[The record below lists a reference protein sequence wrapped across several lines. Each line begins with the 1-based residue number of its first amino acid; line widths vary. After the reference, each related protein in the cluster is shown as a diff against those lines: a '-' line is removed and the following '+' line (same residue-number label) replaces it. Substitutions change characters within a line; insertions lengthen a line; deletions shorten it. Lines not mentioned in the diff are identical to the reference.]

1 MFVRLAVLS
10 YLMCACVSV
19 FGGDGRLIDKG
30 PLEPNWR
37 YILDLGP
44 VLLDQDGSY
53 SFEIEG
59 LPSAEFVVG
68 FEVKLDPPEK
78 DFGDRRPLGA
88 TAELKLLNSE
98 GKTLISERAPLR
110 DWTWSTPSDGEW
122 AFIYRFGE
130 PGTTFFANSAGRYR
144 LVLSVSDAS
153 STSVRYPVSLYAKA
167 AGWK

>member
-68 FEVKLDPPEK
+68 FEVKLIPIRDVSDRKRLSRTTNHVLLETASFSEWKLWPENAYAIGQNGT
-78 DFGDRRPLGA
+78 GDALVIFRR
-88 TAELKLLNSE
+88 
-98 GKTLISERAPLR
+98 
-110 DWTWSTPSDGEW
+110 
-122 AFIYRFGE
+122 
-130 PGTTFFANSAGRYR
+130 GTTFEPEIFVWRHEDGTLE
-144 LVLSVSDAS
+144 LVADDFSNLRVA
-153 STSVRYPVSLYAKA
+153 
-167 AGWK
+167 